1 VKQSKSKIIIE
12 DYKNNF
18 IYKKNETNLDIQFNR
33 VAFIFFVF
41 FIIYLIYTIHLIHLG
56 SRKSKVDIKLDIID
70 KISVSSDKLYRADI
84 TDINGNYL
92 AKTVKSIDIGIKTS
106 DVIDK
111 KKLLLSL
118 NIIFPNKNFNKI
130 KKQLDTK
137 KFFWLEKKISE
148 ENYEKIMKLGDKSIK
163 PEENV
168 LRMYPQKNLF
178 SHIIGQIDDD
188 NSGISGLEK
197 SFNETLR
204 KSKKSIKL
212 TVDKDIQFLVRK
224 ELMKYQ
230 EIFKSKGS
238 AAILMNVNNGNI
250 LSLVSLPDFNP
261 NERLNITDIN
271 FINRVTKGTYEL
283 GSVFKPFTFASALN
297 EDLIEPETEFL
308 NLPKSIRCDKHRI
321 GEYNNKIPSDLS
333 AEQILIR
340 SGNIGSVRIAQKI
353 GPEKYKSFLEKVGVL
368 SQISFDIEEVAPQKN
383 YNFGKCKLATAS
395 FGHGIA
401 TTILQLAKGYSVI
414 SNGGFDV
421 KPTLI
426 YKKPKNNEKRDR
438 LLNKGVSEQVVTA
451 LRKIVNTEEG
461 TAKFANVPNYEIG
474 GKTGTADQPK
484 DGSYSEAKIN
494 TFASIFPTS
503 NPQYVF
509 VVMLDT
515 PQKSKDYYYK
525 YRHRKGGWRG
535 TLYNT
540 AGWTSVEVAGK
551 IIDKIGP
558 ILATKYIEIN

>member
-1 VKQSKSKIIIE
+1 MEKLRSKIIIE

-18 IYKKNETNLDIQFNR
+18 DYKKKDTNLNIQFNR
-33 VAFIFFVF
+33 VAFIFFFF

-56 SRKSKVDIKLDIID
+56 SRKSNLKMSNDLPL
-70 KISVSSDKLYRADI
+70 SANKLYRADI
-84 TDINGNYL
+84 IDINGNYL

-106 DVIDK
+106 DIIDR

-118 NIIFPNKNFNKI
+118 NIIFPNKDFKKI
-130 KKQLDTK
+130 KKQLGTK
-137 KFFWLEKKISE
+137 KFFWLEKKVSE
-148 ENYEKIMKLGDKSIK
+148 EDYEKLMKLGDNSIK
-163 PEENV
+163 PEEKV
-168 LRMYPQKNLF
+168 LRIYPQKNLF

-188 NSGISGLEK
+188 NNGISGLEK
-197 SFNETLR
+197 SFDEVLR
-204 KSKKSIKL
+204 KSKKPIKL
-212 TVDKDIQFLVRK
+212 TVDKDVQFLIRK
-224 ELMKYQ
+224 ELIKYQ

-250 LSLVSLPDFNP
+250 LSLISLPDFNP
-261 NERLNITDIN
+261 NERRNITDVN

-297 EDLIEPETEFL
+297 EDLIKPETEFL
-308 NLPKSIRCDKHRI
+308 DLPKSIRCDKHRI
-321 GEYNNKIPSDLS
+321 GEYDNKIPSDLT

-340 SGNIGSVRIAQKI
+340 SGNIGSVRIAQLV
-353 GPEKYKSFLEKVGVL
+353 GSEKYESFLKKVGVL
-368 SQISFDIEEVAPQKN
+368 SSIDFDINEVAPQKD

-395 FGHGIA
+395 FGHGVA
-401 TTILQLAKGYSVI
+401 TTILQLAKGYAVI
-414 SNGGFDV
+414 SNGGYDI
-421 KPTLI
+421 KPSLI
-426 YKKPKNNEKRDR
+426 EKGTYNKKKNR
-438 LLNKGVSEQVVTA
+438 LINKGVSEQVVAA

-461 TAKFANVPNYEIG
+461 TAKFADVSNYEIG

-484 DGSYSEAKIN
+484 EGSYSEAKIN

-503 NPQYVF
+503 DPQYVF

-515 PQKSKDYYYK
+515 PQKAKDYYYK
-525 YRHRKGGWRG
+525 YRHRKGGWKG

-551 IIDKIGP
+551 IMDKIGP
-558 ILATKYIEIN
+558 ILATKYLEIK

>member
-1 VKQSKSKIIIE
+1 MKQTRSKIIIE

-18 IYKKNETNLDIQFNR
+18 IYKKNETNLNIQFNR
-33 VAFIFFVF
+33 VAFIFFIF

-56 SRKSKVDIKLDIID
+56 TRSSKVDKTENIPVVI
-70 KISVSSDKLYRADI
+70 DKLYRADI
-84 TDINGNYL
+84 LDINGNYL
-92 AKTVKSIDIGIKTS
+92 AKTVRSIDIGIKTS

-118 NIIFPNKNFNKI
+118 KIIFPDKDFSKIEKKLNK
-130 KKQLDTK
+130 KKY
-137 KFFWLEKKISE
+137 FYLEKKISE

-163 PEENV
+163 PEEKV

-188 NSGISGLEK
+188 NNGISGLEK
-197 SFNETLR
+197 SFNEILR
-204 KSKKSIKL
+204 KSKKDIKL
-212 TVDKDIQFLVRK
+212 TVDKDVQFLIRK
-224 ELMKYQ
+224 ELIKYQ

-238 AAILMNVNNGNI
+238 AAILMNINNGHI
-250 LSLVSLPDFNP
+250 LSLISLPDFNP
-261 NERLNITDIN
+261 NERQNLTDVN

-297 EDLIEPETEFL
+297 ENLIKPETEFL
-308 NLPKSIRCDKHRI
+308 NLPKSINCDKHRI
-321 GEYNNKIPSDLS
+321 GEYDNKIPTDLT

-340 SGNIGSVRIAQKI
+340 SGNIGSVRIGQKI
-353 GPEKYKSFLEKVGVL
+353 GSNKHKSFLEKIGVL
-368 SQISFDIEEVAPQKN
+368 SQINFDIDEVAPQKN
-383 YNFGKCKLATAS
+383 YNFGKCKLATVS
-395 FGHGIA
+395 FGHGVA
-401 TTILQLAKGYSVI
+401 TTVLQLAKGYAVI
-414 SNGGFDV
+414 SNGGYDV

-426 YKKPKNNEKRDR
+426 DKNDKKSKR
-438 LLNKGVSEQVVTA
+438 LLNKGVSEQVVTV

-461 TAKFANVPNYEIG
+461 TAKFANVANYEIG

-484 DGSYSEAKIN
+484 DGFYSEAKIN

-503 NPQYVF
+503 NPQFVF
-509 VVMLDT
+509 IVMLDT
-515 PQKSKDYYYK
+515 PQKAKDYYYK
-525 YRHRKGGWRG
+525 YRHRKGGWKG

-551 IIDKIGP
+551 IMDKIGP
-558 ILATKYIEIN
+558 ILATKYLEIN

>member
-1 VKQSKSKIIIE
+1 MQKSRSKIIIE
-12 DYKNNF
+12 DYKSNF
-18 IYKKNETNLDIQFNR
+18 NYKKNETNLNIKFNR
-33 VAFIFFVF
+33 VAFIFFTF

-56 SRKSKVDIKLDIID
+56 SRKSKTEILGN
-70 KISVSSDKLYRADI
+70 ISVDNNKLYRADI

-92 AKTVKSIDIGIKTS
+92 AKTVSSIDIAIKTS
-106 DVIDK
+106 DIINK

-118 NIIFPNKNFNKI
+118 NIIFPNKDFDEI
-130 KKQLDTK
+130 KKKINQK
-137 KFFWLEKKISE
+137 KYFYLEKKISE
-148 ENYEKIMKLGDKSIK
+148 ENYEKVMKLGDKSIK
-163 PEENV
+163 SEERV

-188 NSGISGLEK
+188 NNGISGLEK

-204 KSKKSIKL
+204 KSKKPIIL
-212 TVDKDIQFLVRK
+212 TVDKDLQFLIRK
-224 ELMKYQ
+224 ELIKYQ
-230 EIFKSKGS
+230 DIFKSKGS

-250 LSLVSLPDFNP
+250 LSLISLPDFNP
-261 NERLNITDIN
+261 NERQNITDVN
-271 FINRVTKGTYEL
+271 YINRVTKGTYEL
-283 GSVFKPFTFASALN
+283 GSVFKTFTFASALN
-297 EDLIEPETEFL
+297 DDLIEPETEFL
-308 NLPKSIRCDKHRI
+308 DLPKFIRCDKHRI
-321 GEYNNKIPSDLS
+321 GEYDNEIPSNLT

-353 GPEKYKSFLEKVGVL
+353 GPEKYKSFLEKIGVL
-368 SQISFDIEEVAPQKN
+368 SQINFDIDEVAPQKN

-395 FGHGIA
+395 YGHGVA
-401 TTILQLAKGYSVI
+401 TTILQLAKGYAI
-414 SNGGFDV
+414 LSNGGVDIE
-421 KPTLI
+421 PTLI
-426 YKKPKNNEKRDR
+426 KDSTKNKKKTAR
-438 LLNKGVSEQVVTA
+438 LLKKGVSEQIVST

-484 DGSYSEAKIN
+484 EGAYSEAKIN

-503 NPQYVF
+503 NPQFVF

-515 PQKSKDYYYK
+515 PKKAKDYYYK
-525 YRHRKGGWRG
+525 YRHKKGGWKG

-551 IIDKIGP
+551 IIDNIGP
-558 ILATKYIEIN
+558 ILATKYLEIN

>member
-1 VKQSKSKIIIE
+1 MKKLKTKIVIE

-18 IYKKNETNLDIQFNR
+18 IYKKNDANLNIQFNR
-33 VAFIFFVF
+33 VAFIFFTF

-56 SRKSKVDIKLDIID
+56 SRKPKVEITDNLPAF
-70 KISVSSDKLYRADI
+70 VNKLYRADI

-118 NIIFPNKNFNKI
+118 NIIFPNKDFDKI
-130 KKQLDTK
+130 KKQLETK

-163 PEENV
+163 PEERV

-188 NSGISGLEK
+188 NNGISGLEK
-197 SFNETLR
+197 SFNDILR
-204 KSKKSIKL
+204 KSKRLMKL
-212 TVDKDIQFLVRK
+212 TVDKDVQFLIRK
-224 ELMKYQ
+224 ELIKYQ

-250 LSLVSLPDFNP
+250 LSLISLPDFNP
-261 NERLNITDIN
+261 NERQNIIDVN

-297 EDLIEPETEFL
+297 EDLIKPETEFL
-308 NLPKSIRCDKHRI
+308 DLPKSIRCDRHRI
-321 GEYNNKIPSDLS
+321 GEYDNKIPSDLT

-340 SGNIGSVRIAQKI
+340 SGNIGSVRIAQII
-353 GPEKYKSFLEKVGVL
+353 GSEKHKSFLEKIGVL
-368 SQISFDIEEVAPQKN
+368 SSIDFDIGEVAPQKD

-395 FGHGIA
+395 FGHGVA
-401 TTILQLAKGYSVI
+401 TTILQLAKGYAVI
-414 SNGGFDV
+414 SNGGYDI

-426 YKKPKNNEKRDR
+426 DKNTKNNEKGIR
-438 LLNKGVSEQVVTA
+438 LINKGVSEQVVAA
-451 LRKIVNTEEG
+451 LRKIVNTVEG
-461 TAKFANVPNYEIG
+461 TAKFADVPNYEVG

-484 DGSYSEAKIN
+484 EGSYSEAKIN

-509 VVMLDT
+509 IVMLDT
-515 PQKSKDYYYK
+515 PQKAKDYYYK
-525 YRHRKGGWRG
+525 YRHQKGGWKG
-535 TLYNT
+535 TLNNT

-551 IIDKIGP
+551 IMEKIGP
-558 ILATKYIEIN
+558 ILATKYLEIN

>member
-1 VKQSKSKIIIE
+1 MKQSKSKIIIE

-18 IYKKNETNLDIQFNR
+18 TYKKSETNLNIQFNR

-41 FIIYLIYTIHLIHLG
+41 FVIYFIYTIHLIHLG
-56 SRKSKVDIKLDIID
+56 SRASKLD
-70 KISVSSDKLYRADI
+70 KIENIPVAIEKLYRADI
-84 TDINGNYL
+84 TDINGKYL

-106 DVIDK
+106 DVIDQ

-118 NIIFPNKNFNKI
+118 KIIFPNKDFNKI
-130 KKQLDTK
+130 ENNLNKKK
-137 KFFWLEKKISE
+137 YFYLEKKISE

-163 PEENV
+163 PEEKV
-168 LRMYPQKNLF
+168 LRIYPQKNLF
-178 SHIIGQIDDD
+178 SHVIGQIDD
-188 NSGISGLEK
+188 NNNGISGLEK
-197 SFNETLR
+197 SFNEILI
-204 KSKKSIKL
+204 KSKKDIKL
-212 TVDKDIQFLVRK
+212 TVDKNIQFLIRK
-224 ELMKYQ
+224 ELIKYQ

-250 LSLVSLPDFNP
+250 LSLVSLPDFDP
-261 NERLNITDIN
+261 NQRKNITDIN
-271 FINRVTKGTYEL
+271 LINRVTKGTYEL

-297 EDLIEPETEFL
+297 KDLIKPETEFL
-308 NLPKSIRCDKHRI
+308 NLPKSIRCEKHRI
-321 GEYNNKIPSDLS
+321 GEYDNEIPSDLS

-353 GPEKYKSFLEKVGVL
+353 GPEKYKSFLEKIGVL

-383 YNFGKCKLATAS
+383 YNFGKCKLATSS

-401 TTILQLAKGYSVI
+401 TTILQLAKGYSII
-414 SNGGFDV
+414 SNGGFDI

-426 YKKPKNNEKRDR
+426 NKSIQNNKKGKRI
-438 LLNKGVSEQVVTA
+438 LKEGVSAQVVKA

-509 VVMLDT
+509 IVMLDT
-515 PQKSKDYYYK
+515 PQKAKDYYYK
-525 YRHRKGGWRG
+525 YRHQKGGWKG

-551 IIDKIGP
+551 VIDKIGP
-558 ILATKYIEIN
+558 ILATKYLEFN

>member
-1 VKQSKSKIIIE
+1 MKQTRSKIIIE

-18 IYKKNETNLDIQFNR
+18 IYKKNETNLNIQFNR
-33 VAFIFFVF
+33 VAFIFFIF

-56 SRKSKVDIKLDIID
+56 TRSSKVDKTENIPVVI
-70 KISVSSDKLYRADI
+70 DKLYRADI
-84 TDINGNYL
+84 LDINGNYL
-92 AKTVKSIDIGIKTS
+92 AKTVRSIDIGIKTS

-118 NIIFPNKNFNKI
+118 KIIFPDKDFSKIEKKLNK
-130 KKQLDTK
+130 KKY
-137 KFFWLEKKISE
+137 FYLEKKISE

-163 PEENV
+163 PEEKV

-188 NSGISGLEK
+188 NNGISGLEK
-197 SFNETLR
+197 SFNEILR
-204 KSKKSIKL
+204 KSKKDIKL
-212 TVDKDIQFLVRK
+212 TVDKDVQFLIRK
-224 ELMKYQ
+224 ELIKYQ

-238 AAILMNVNNGNI
+238 AAILMNINNGHI
-250 LSLVSLPDFNP
+250 LSLISLPDFNP
-261 NERLNITDIN
+261 NERQNLTDVN

-297 EDLIEPETEFL
+297 ENLIKPETEFL
-308 NLPKSIRCDKHRI
+308 NLPKSISCDKHSI
-321 GEYNNKIPSDLS
+321 GEYDNKIPTDLT

-340 SGNIGSVRIAQKI
+340 SGNIGSVRIGQKI
-353 GPEKYKSFLEKVGVL
+353 GSNKHKSFLEKIGVL
-368 SQISFDIEEVAPQKN
+368 SQINFDIDEVAPQKN
-383 YNFGKCKLATAS
+383 YNFGKCKLATVS
-395 FGHGIA
+395 FGHGVA
-401 TTILQLAKGYSVI
+401 TTVLQLAKGYAVI
-414 SNGGFDV
+414 SNGGYDV

-426 YKKPKNNEKRDR
+426 DKNDKKSKR
-438 LLNKGVSEQVVTA
+438 LLNKGVSEQVVTV

-461 TAKFANVPNYEIG
+461 TAKFANVANYEIG

-484 DGSYSEAKIN
+484 DGFYSEAKIN

-503 NPQYVF
+503 NPQFVF
-509 VVMLDT
+509 IVMLDT
-515 PQKSKDYYYK
+515 PQKAKDYYYK
-525 YRHRKGGWRG
+525 YRHRKGGWKG

-551 IIDKIGP
+551 IMDKIGP
-558 ILATKYIEIN
+558 ILATKYLEIN

>member
-1 VKQSKSKIIIE
+1 MKKYRSKIIIE

-18 IYKKNETNLDIQFNR
+18 IYKKNETNLNIQFNR

-56 SRKSKVDIKLDIID
+56 SRKSKIN
-70 KISVSSDKLYRADI
+70 KIENTPVTFDKLYRADI
-84 TDINGNYL
+84 MDINGNYL

-118 NIIFPNKNFNKI
+118 KIIFPNKDFDQI
-130 KKQLDTK
+130 EKKLNQK
-137 KFFWLEKKISE
+137 NYFYLEKKITE
-148 ENYEKIMKLGDKSIK
+148 ENYEKIMKLGDKSII
-163 PEENV
+163 PEEKV
-168 LRMYPQKNLF
+168 LRIYPQKNLF
-178 SHIIGQIDDD
+178 SHIIGQIDD
-188 NSGISGLEK
+188 NNNGISGLEK
-197 SFNETLR
+197 SFNEILR
-204 KSKKSIKL
+204 KTKKPIRL
-212 TVDKDIQFLVRK
+212 TVDKDLQFLIRK
-224 ELMKYQ
+224 ELIKYQ

-238 AAILMNVNNGNI
+238 AAMLMNVNNGNI

-261 NERLNITDIN
+261 NERQNITDIN
-271 FINRVTKGTYEL
+271 YINRITKGTYEL
-283 GSVFKPFTFASALN
+283 GSVFKTFTFASALN
-297 EDLIEPETEFL
+297 EGLIEPETEFL
-308 NLPKSIRCDKHRI
+308 DLPKSIKCDKHQI
-321 GEYNNKIPSDLS
+321 GEYDNEIPSNLS

-340 SGNIGSVRIAQKI
+340 SGNIGSVRIGQKI
-353 GPEKYKSFLEKVGVL
+353 GPDKHKSFLKKIGVL
-368 SQISFDIEEVAPQKN
+368 NQINFDIEEVAPQKN

-395 FGHGIA
+395 FGHGVA
-401 TTILQLAKGYSVI
+401 TTILQLAKGYAII

-426 YKKPKNNEKRDR
+426 DKRTKNNKKKTRI
-438 LLNKGVSEQVVTA
+438 LNKGVSEQVVRV

-461 TAKFANVPNYEIG
+461 TAKFANVLNYEIG

-484 DGSYSEAKIN
+484 DGSYSQAKIN

-509 VVMLDT
+509 IVMLDT
-515 PQKSKDYYYK
+515 PQKAKDYYYK
-525 YRHRKGGWRG
+525 YRHQKGGWKG

-551 IIDKIGP
+551 IMDKIGP

>member
-1 VKQSKSKIIIE
+1 MKQPKSKIIIE

-18 IYKKNETNLDIQFNR
+18 IYKKNEKNLDIQFNR

-56 SRKSKVDIKLDIID
+56 SRKSKID
-70 KISVSSDKLYRADI
+70 KIENISVSSDKLYRADI

-106 DVIDK
+106 DVINK

-118 NIIFPNKNFNKI
+118 NIIFPNKNFDKI
-130 KKQLDTK
+130 KKQLETK

-148 ENYEKIMKLGDKSIK
+148 ENYEKIMKLGDKSIM
-163 PEENV
+163 PEEKV
-168 LRMYPQKNLF
+168 LRIYPQKNLF

-204 KSKKSIKL
+204 NSKKSIKL
-212 TVDKDIQFLVRK
+212 TVDKDVQFLVRK
-224 ELMKYQ
+224 ELLKYQ

-238 AAILMNVNNGNI
+238 AALLMNVNNGNI

-261 NERLNITDIN
+261 NERQNITDIN

-283 GSVFKPFTFASALN
+283 GSVFKSFTFASALN
-297 EDLIEPETEFL
+297 EDLIEPDTEFL
-308 NLPKSIRCDKHRI
+308 DLPKSIRCDKHRI
-321 GEYNNKIPSDLS
+321 GEYDNKIPSKLT

-340 SGNIGSVRIAQKI
+340 SGNIGSVRIGQKI
-353 GPEKYKSFLEKVGVL
+353 GSEKHKSFLEKVGVL
-368 SQISFDIEEVAPQKN
+368 SQINFDIEEVAPQKN

-401 TTILQLAKGYSVI
+401 TTILQLAKGYAVI
-414 SNGGFDV
+414 SNGGFDI

-426 YKKPKNNEKRDR
+426 DKNTNKKKHNR
-438 LLNKGVSEQVVTA
+438 LLNKGVSEQVVIA

-461 TAKFANVPNYEIG
+461 TAKFANVLNYEIG

-484 DGSYSEAKIN
+484 DGYYSEAKIN

-515 PQKSKDYYYK
+515 PQKAKDYYYK
-525 YRHRKGGWRG
+525 YRHRKGGWKG

-558 ILATKYIEIN
+558 ILATKYMEIN

>member
-1 VKQSKSKIIIE
+1 MKKFKSKIIIE

-18 IYKKNETNLDIQFNR
+18 TYKKNESNLNIQFNR

-41 FIIYLIYTIHLIHLG
+41 FIVYLIYTIHLIHLG
-56 SRKSKVDIKLDIID
+56 LRKTKID
-70 KISVSSDKLYRADI
+70 KIDNIPFTSDKLYRADI

-106 DVIDK
+106 DVINK

-118 NIIFPNKNFNKI
+118 NIIFPNKDFTKI

-163 PEENV
+163 PEERV

-178 SHIIGQIDDD
+178 SHIIGQIDD
-188 NSGISGLEK
+188 NNNGISGLEK
-197 SFNETLR
+197 SFNEILR
-204 KSKKSIKL
+204 ELKKPIKL
-212 TVDKDIQFLVRK
+212 TVDKNIQFLIRK
-224 ELMKYQ
+224 ELIKYQ

-250 LSLVSLPDFNP
+250 LSLISLPDFNP
-261 NERLNITDIN
+261 NERQNITDVN

-297 EDLIEPETEFL
+297 ENLIEPETEFL
-308 NLPKSIRCDKHRI
+308 DLPKSIRCDKHRI
-321 GEYNNKIPSDLS
+321 GEYDNKIPSDLT

-340 SGNIGSVRIAQKI
+340 SGNIGSVRIGQKI
-353 GPEKYKSFLEKVGVL
+353 GPEKHKSFLEKVGVL

-401 TTILQLAKGYSVI
+401 TTILQLAKGYAVI
-414 SNGGFDV
+414 SNGGFDI

-426 YKKPKNNEKRDR
+426 DKNTNKKKHNR
-438 LLNKGVSEQVVTA
+438 LLNKGVSEQVVIA

-509 VVMLDT
+509 IVMLDT
-515 PQKSKDYYYK
+515 PQKAKDYYYK
-525 YRHRKGGWRG
+525 YRHQKGGWKG

-551 IIDKIGP
+551 IMDKIGP
-558 ILATKYIEIN
+558 ILATKYLEIN

>member
-1 VKQSKSKIIIE
+1 MEKSRPKIIIE

-18 IYKKNETNLDIQFNR
+18 SYKKKETSLNIQFNR

-56 SRKSKVDIKLDIID
+56 LRKSKID
-70 KISVSSDKLYRADI
+70 ETNNIPVFNDKLYRADI
-84 TDINGNYL
+84 TDFNGNYL
-92 AKTVKSIDIGIKTS
+92 AKTVSSIDIGIKTA

-111 KKLLLSL
+111 KKLLISL
-118 NIIFPNKNFNKI
+118 NIIFPNKNFVKI
-130 KKQLDTK
+130 KKQLNTK

-148 ENYEKIMKLGDKSIK
+148 ENYEKIMKLGDKSIRS
-163 PEENV
+163 EEKV

-188 NSGISGLEK
+188 NNGISGLEK
-197 SFNETLR
+197 SFNSTLR
-204 KSKKSIKL
+204 KSKQPIKL
-212 TVDKDIQFLVRK
+212 TVDKDIQFLIRN
-224 ELMKYQ
+224 ELIKYQ
-230 EIFKSKGS
+230 EIFRSKGS
-238 AAILMNVNNGNI
+238 AAILMNVNNGNV

-261 NERLNITDIN
+261 NERQNITNVN

-297 EDLIEPETEFL
+297 DNLIKPDTEFL
-308 NLPKSIRCDKHRI
+308 DLPKSIRCDKHRI
-321 GEYNNKIPSDLS
+321 GEYDNEIPSDLT

-353 GPEKYKSFLEKVGVL
+353 GPEKHKSFLEKVGVL
-368 SQISFDIEEVAPQKN
+368 SKISFDIEEVAPQKN

-395 FGHGIA
+395 FGHGVA
-401 TTILQLAKGYSVI
+401 TTILQLAKGYAVI
-414 SNGGFDV
+414 SNGGFDIR
-421 KPTLI
+421 PTLI
-426 YKKPKNNEKRDR
+426 NKKNEYYKKGNR
-438 LLNKGVSEQVVTA
+438 LLNKGVSKQVVTA
-451 LRKIVNTEEG
+451 LRKIVNSEEG

-509 VVMLDT
+509 IVMLDT
-515 PQKSKDYYYK
+515 PQKAKDYYYK
-525 YRHRKGGWRG
+525 YRHRKGGWKG
-535 TLYNT
+535 TYKNT

>member
-1 VKQSKSKIIIE
+1 MEKSRSKITIE

-18 IYKKNETNLDIQFNR
+18 FYKKNDTNLNIQFNR
-33 VAFIFFVF
+33 VAFIFFIF
-41 FIIYLIYTIHLIHLG
+41 FIIYLIYAIHLIHLG
-56 SRKSKVDIKLDIID
+56 SRKPKVEITDSLPAF
-70 KISVSSDKLYRADI
+70 VNKLYRADI

-118 NIIFPNKNFNKI
+118 NIIFPNKDFDKI
-130 KKQLDTK
+130 KKQLETK

-163 PEENV
+163 PEERV

-188 NSGISGLEK
+188 NNGISGLEK
-197 SFNETLR
+197 SFNDILR
-204 KSKKSIKL
+204 KSKRLMKL
-212 TVDKDIQFLVRK
+212 TVDKDVQFLIRK
-224 ELMKYQ
+224 ELIKYQ

-250 LSLVSLPDFNP
+250 LSLISLPDFNP
-261 NERLNITDIN
+261 NERQNIIDVN

-297 EDLIEPETEFL
+297 EDLIKPETEFL
-308 NLPKSIRCDKHRI
+308 DLPKSIRCDRHRI
-321 GEYNNKIPSDLS
+321 GEYDNKIPSDLT

-340 SGNIGSVRIAQKI
+340 SGNIGSVRIAQII
-353 GPEKYKSFLEKVGVL
+353 GSEKHKSFLEKIGVL
-368 SQISFDIEEVAPQKN
+368 SSIDFDIGEVAPQKD

-395 FGHGIA
+395 FGHGVA
-401 TTILQLAKGYSVI
+401 TTILQLAKGYAVI
-414 SNGGFDV
+414 SNGGYDI

-426 YKKPKNNEKRDR
+426 DKNTKNNEKGIR
-438 LLNKGVSEQVVTA
+438 LINKGVSEQVVAA
-451 LRKIVNTEEG
+451 LRKIVNTVEG
-461 TAKFANVPNYEIG
+461 TAKFADVPNYEVG

-484 DGSYSEAKIN
+484 EGSYSEAKIN

-509 VVMLDT
+509 IVMLDT
-515 PQKSKDYYYK
+515 PQKAKDYYYK
-525 YRHRKGGWRG
+525 YRHQKGGWKG
-535 TLYNT
+535 TLNNT

-551 IIDKIGP
+551 IMEKIGP
-558 ILATKYIEIN
+558 ILATKYLEIN

>member
-1 VKQSKSKIIIE
+1 MQKSRSKIIIE
-12 DYKNNF
+12 DYKSNF
-18 IYKKNETNLDIQFNR
+18 NYKKNETNLNIKFNR
-33 VAFIFFVF
+33 VAFIFFTF

-56 SRKSKVDIKLDIID
+56 SRKSKTEIIGN
-70 KISVSSDKLYRADI
+70 ISVDNNKLYRADI

-92 AKTVKSIDIGIKTS
+92 AKTVSSIDIAIKTS
-106 DVIDK
+106 DIINK

-118 NIIFPNKNFNKI
+118 NIIFPNKDFDEIEKKI
-130 KKQLDTK
+130 NQKKY
-137 KFFWLEKKISE
+137 FYLEKKISE
-148 ENYEKIMKLGDKSIK
+148 ENYEKVMKLGDKSIK
-163 PEENV
+163 SEERV

-188 NSGISGLEK
+188 NNGISGLEK

-204 KSKKSIKL
+204 KSKKPIRL
-212 TVDKDIQFLVRK
+212 TVDKDLQFLIRK
-224 ELMKYQ
+224 ELIKYQ
-230 EIFKSKGS
+230 DIFKSKGS

-250 LSLVSLPDFNP
+250 LSLISLPDFNP
-261 NERLNITDIN
+261 NERQNITDVN
-271 FINRVTKGTYEL
+271 YINRVTKGTYEL
-283 GSVFKPFTFASALN
+283 GSVFKTFTFASALN
-297 EDLIEPETEFL
+297 DDLIEPETEFL
-308 NLPKSIRCDKHRI
+308 DLPKSIRCDKHRI
-321 GEYNNKIPSDLS
+321 GEYDNEIPSNLT

-353 GPEKYKSFLEKVGVL
+353 GSEKYKSFLEKIGVL
-368 SQISFDIEEVAPQKN
+368 SQINFDIDEVAPQKN

-395 FGHGIA
+395 YGHGVA
-401 TTILQLAKGYSVI
+401 TTILQLAKGYAI
-414 SNGGFDV
+414 LSNGGVDIE
-421 KPTLI
+421 PTLI
-426 YKKPKNNEKRDR
+426 KDSTKNKKKTAR
-438 LLNKGVSEQVVTA
+438 LLKKGVSEQIVST

-484 DGSYSEAKIN
+484 EGAYSEAKIN

-503 NPQYVF
+503 NPQFVF

-515 PQKSKDYYYK
+515 PKKAKDYYYK
-525 YRHRKGGWRG
+525 YRHKKGGWKG

-551 IIDKIGP
+551 IIDNIGP
-558 ILATKYIEIN
+558 ILATKYLEIN